1 MKVRTTVK
9 HEDIENV
16 KRITESTGFFYD
28 HEVEVA
34 ISLVI
39 DTLSNPEE
47 YSFVLIEDDNGKTI
61 AFTNFGEIPC
71 THKRFDIYWI
81 VVDNEQ
87 RGKGLGKILIAE
99 TEKRIRELGGEI
111 AYLET
116 SSTEKYLPTRKFYES
131 LKYDKEVVMKDFYA
145 NGDDKVIYSKRLK

>member
-39 DTLSNPEE
+39 DTLKNPEE
-47 YSFVLIEDDNGKTI
+47 YNFVLIEDDNGKTI
-61 AFTNFGEIPC
+61 AFSNFGEIPC
-71 THKRFDIYWI
+71 TKKRFDIYWI
-81 VVDNEQ
+81 VVDNDQ

-99 TEKRIRELGGEI
+99 TEKRIKELGGEI

-116 SSTEKYLPTRKFYES
+116 SSTEKYHPTRKFYEG
-131 LKYDKEVVMKDFYA
+131 LNYDKEVVMKDFYA
-145 NGDDKVIYSKRLK
+145 DGDDKVIYSKRLK